1 MLSKCHKSKP
11 LPPLLGDYCTR
22 NAQLQKKLCVRKC
35 CLYSE
40 GEGPTKSFAE
50 MSFLVHKHFGT
61 NNIAIVTEKLDQVS
75 IQVVRWK
82 MVDEEVGSFRT

>member
-1 MLSKCHKSKP
+1 
-11 LPPLLGDYCTR
+11 
-22 NAQLQKKLCVRKC
+22 
-35 CLYSE
+35 
-40 GEGPTKSFAE
+40 